1 MHAHDAN
8 VLDRRRIMS
17 TQKKI
22 EVLGPGC
29 TRCKETFRVVQHV
42 VEQAGLEIEVVKDES
57 IERMMALGLMA
68 TPGVVIDGKV
78 VISGRVPKAEEVR
91 HLLGLA

>member
-1 MHAHDAN
+1 M
-8 VLDRRRIMS
+8 
-17 TQKKI
+17 KKI

-42 VEQAGLEIEVVKDES
+42 VEQAKLDVELIKDES

-78 VISGRVPKAEEVR
+78 VVSGRIPKAEEVR
-91 HLLGLA
+91 AFLGVA